1 MQNGEQ
7 TLANKETP
15 LKAMRQK
22 ALNNLILFHNA
33 LVRPLKYP
41 EGITIDNV
49 CYGEIVKLPTE
60 KTTSRLEDS
69 EFWKRLVKDKE
80 DTGFNIGDRVLYD
93 SKINIVICGKSYH
106 LVSYFLGKLNNE
118 QNNN

>member
-7 TLANKETP
+7 TLANKEVP
-15 LKAMRQK
+15 LKTMRQK

-49 CYGEIVKLPTE
+49 YYGEIVKLPTE

-80 DTGFNIGDRVLYD
+80 DTGFSLGDRVLYD
-93 SKINIVICGKSYH
+93 SKINIVICGKNYH
-106 LVSYFLGKLNNE
+106 LVSYFLGKIKNE
-118 QNNN
+118 QTNN